1 MSDSLIHSLWLAVAL
16 MLIIEGF
23 LPFLNP
29 AALKRVLL
37 QVATMTEQQLRM
49 TGLLSMSIGLLILY
63 WVN

>member
-23 LPFLNP
+23 LPFLSP

-37 QVATMTEQQLRM
+37 QVGTMTEQQLRM
-49 TGLLSMSIGLLILY
+49 TGLLSMCIGLLILY

>member
-23 LPFLNP
+23 LPFLSP

-49 TGLLSMSIGLLILY
+49 TGLLSMCIGLLILY

>member
-1 MSDSLIHSLWLAVAL
+1 MSESLIHSLWLAVAL

-23 LPFLNP
+23 LPFLSP
-29 AALKRVLL
+29 SALKRVLL

-49 TGLLSMSIGLLILY
+49 TGLISMCVGLLILY